1 MTRTPSQYVAPS
13 YTLVQRCGAFSLR
26 KCCSTTNR
34 VFQIS
39 AVAFSTFLKRFAD
52 VPPIRAREGVP

>member
-1 MTRTPSQYVAPS
+1 V
-13 YTLVQRCGAFSLR
+13 VQRCGAFSLR
-26 KCCSTTNR
+26 KCCSRTNR